1 MQKLQEKRKANPIK
15 LTSEKGKSIH
25 VCPITNIRLIGDCS
39 NYECPANLVRL
50 TGGKKTGCYHAKST
64 VSIQDFAL
72 LWKVD
77 AKTAQARYSN
87 SISTLEKMT
96 TLFTL
101 LQQLREKCK
110 WQYSC
115 HNCGSPLENN
125 FTSCLNSQKCSHR
138 AKLIH
143 KQKDRVPF
151 CLPGLNIRKID
162 IWMFVAEYSKNEL
175 RQNIGVYF
183 PETLWS
189 ILPPMLSKLTEKEE

>member
-1 MQKLQEKRKANPIK
+1 MEVKLKEKSKASVNI
-15 LTSEKGKSIH
+15 
-25 VCPITNIRLIGDCS
+25 CPITNIRLIGDCP

-101 LQQLREKCK
+101 LQQLEK
-110 WQYSC
+110 
-115 HNCGSPLENN
+115 NVNGSSLV
-125 FTSCLNSQKCSHR
+125 TIADHHLKTTLLR
-138 AKLIH
+138 ALIA
-143 KQKDRVPF
+143 KSA
-151 CLPGLNIRKID
+151 LI
-162 IWMFVAEYSKNEL
+162 EL
-175 RQNIGVYF
+175 
-183 PETLWS
+183 S
-189 ILPPMLSKLTEKEE
+189 